1 MMLSTVILL
10 IPTNKQRL
18 TLRNFFLFFL
28 NHHLPYWMRVRGVVN
43 PLISIPQSANALGF
57 FVVERKRSMTPIST
71 LQSANALVHFVVER
85 KRSTSI
91 ISTPQSANALFYFFV
106 ERKRSSSLIFNPTAR
121 TLGFHTSSSANAR
134 RQIFESL
141 LIAFP
146 LTFARPS
153 TFRSPDAGNRPSA
166 LSSLQSVACHRIPH
180 LPYPIVEIRASYDL
194 GRMLDSGKLT
204 DTSIIIYPSHLVY
217 MAVGHFSNFKTA
229 FNTNACLY
237 QMLQHVNLVVSNL
250 RASPGIY
257 VYLQLSFFIPLGPSA
272 KRYASYSHLTVEE
285 TNSKSS
291 TLISF
296 LSTPFIRPLVPF
308 PSMPGLTKGAQVV
321 VEDARHAIFGV
332 WMGVDCDGKEE
343 GVIGLANPSPDL
355 WAMSGRLPSSFSSCQ
370 ALNPTKRMAIES
382 PVVTGVCHVLLFY
395 PTTFVRVIQL
405 SPTPPA
411 NKAAAA
417 PSNAPAGSL
426 PAFRSLPGFERFVC
440 ERFVPTTFVA
450 LPSPQFNIK
459 DARLTV
465 VRLQAGLIYFNP
477 TITSTNIPLLL
488 TRLAPILL
496 FALQRNLPERKINW
510 LIVAAIE
517 DLFLHQPAARQ
528 TASQQL
534 ESASR
539 ENYVGQYSPE
549 YPVDRGVSAGVH
561 TGS

>member
-1 MMLSTVILL
+1 MEM
-10 IPTNKQRL
+10 
-18 TLRNFFLFFL
+18 
-28 NHHLPYWMRVRGVVN
+28 
-43 PLISIPQSANALGF
+43 
-57 FVVERKRSMTPIST
+57 
-71 LQSANALVHFVVER
+71 
-85 KRSTSI
+85 
-91 ISTPQSANALFYFFV
+91 
-106 ERKRSSSLIFNPTAR
+106 
-121 TLGFHTSSSANAR
+121 
-134 RQIFESL
+134 
-141 LIAFP
+141 
-146 LTFARPS
+146 
-153 TFRSPDAGNRPSA
+153 
-166 LSSLQSVACHRIPH
+166 
-180 LPYPIVEIRASYDL
+180 SY
-194 GRMLDSGKLT
+194 S
-204 DTSIIIYPSHLVY
+204 IYPSHPVCALPLRSGAATRQTCCQQLEGVS
-217 MAVGHFSNFKTA
+217 G
-229 FNTNACLY
+229 
-237 QMLQHVNLVVSNL
+237 VNC
-250 RASPGIY
+250 
-257 VYLQLSFFIPLGPSA
+257 LSFFLPLGPSG
-272 KRYASYSHLTVEE
+272 KQYASYSHFTVEE

-355 WAMSGRLPSSFSSCQ
+355 WAMSGRLPSSFSSWQ
-370 ALNPTKRMAIES
+370 ALNPTKRMALES
-382 PVVTGVCHVLLFY
+382 PLVYATLLFY

-405 SPTPPA
+405 SPTPLA
-411 NKAAAA
+411 NKVAAA
-417 PSNAPAGSL
+417 PSNAPACSAASAGSRSQV
-426 PAFRSLPGFERFVC
+426 PAFRSLPGFERSVC

-459 DARLTV
+459 DARLMV

-496 FALQRNLPERKINW
+496 FALQRNLAQSKINW
-510 LIVAAIE
+510 LRVAAIE